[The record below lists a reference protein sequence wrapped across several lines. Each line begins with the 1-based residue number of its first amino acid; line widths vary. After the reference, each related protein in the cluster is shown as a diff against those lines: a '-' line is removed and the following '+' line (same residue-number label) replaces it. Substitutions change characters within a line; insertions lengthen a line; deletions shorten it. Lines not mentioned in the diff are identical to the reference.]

1 MQNKVLTTD
10 LEQNSSAFSGTE
22 KASLLDLIQQKDS
35 LIEQQK
41 RQIEVLKEALIL
53 SRVKRFTRSSE
64 QSDGQYSLF
73 DEAEM
78 EVYEQ
83 EHDSEDSSIS
93 SNSDDSKKDKDKD
106 KKKTTGRKP
115 FSKDIPRV
123 PVYLDLTEEEKAGA
137 SKVFYTKVKEEL
149 DIIPAKIQ
157 VLEYYQQKAIF
168 NQVDDKKT
176 FSLKAA
182 VLPKHPFPKAMGS
195 INLMAYVIIAKYADG
210 LPLYRLEGIL
220 QRYGGEMS
228 RATLA
233 NWMIKLATQLQPLI
247 NLLRESQIAGDI
259 IQMDETTVKVLK
271 EPDKP
276 ATSDKYMWVS
286 RGGPP
291 GQPSVLF
298 EYDPSRSGEVPVR
311 LLDDFSGYLQTDG
324 YSGYNAVCAAN
335 KITSVGC
342 WDHARRKFKDAQ
354 SAQPKKKK
362 GNKPTKADIALSM
375 INKLYLI
382 EREIKERTIE
392 KKYLA
397 RQEQSLP
404 LLKKLDTWLEN
415 NYHKVPKDSLTGKAM
430 TYAINQWDKLNVYCK
445 DGRLNISNVLAEN
458 AIRPFVVGR
467 KAWLFSDTPKGAYAS
482 SVHYSLIETA
492 KANGVEPHAYLVEV
506 LNKIPYADSVEKI
519 EELLPWNFKKALD
532 KKSR

>member
-10 LEQNSSAFSGTE
+10 SEQNSSAFSGTE

-41 RQIEVLKEALIL
+41 RQIETLKEALIL

-93 SNSDDSKKDKDKD
+93 SNSDDSKKDKD

-519 EELLPWNFKKALD
+519 EELLPWNFKKSLD